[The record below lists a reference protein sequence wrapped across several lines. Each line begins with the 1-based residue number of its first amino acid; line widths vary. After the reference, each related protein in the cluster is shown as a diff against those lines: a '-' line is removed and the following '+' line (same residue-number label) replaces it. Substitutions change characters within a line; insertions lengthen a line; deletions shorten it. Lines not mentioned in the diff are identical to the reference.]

1 MPELASPASRE
12 EFITAHFASMVMQ
25 NTQMAMMLLGQMP
38 HPATGQT
45 VVDLEGARMFIDQL
59 EMLEVKTKGNL
70 NKDEIHLLKEGLMAT
85 RMAFVAATQNS
96 STTGTSSAADGPPPS
111 NAPTMLSPTATPDNA
126 ESAKRYSKKY

>member
-1 MPELASPASRE
+1 MPINVHTQFFFPYGDIGAN
-12 EFITAHFASMVMQ
+12 ITAEGVPQAAQ
-25 NTQMAMMLLGQMP
+25 RAKKLGLNIVD
-38 HPATGQT
+38 GQQ
-45 VVDLEGARMFIDQL
+45 I
-59 EMLEVKTKGNL
+59 MLEAREIKSA
-70 NKDEIHLLKEGLMAT
+70 DEIHLLKEGLMAT